1 MTFEEVMN
9 KLESLATDQMRKI
22 YDAHGV
28 RQPFW
33 GVPTTAMRPLAR
45 KIKRNQLLAEQ
56 LYATGNYDA
65 MYFAGMVADPAVMT
79 PDDFERW
86 MNKAYF
92 YMLADWVVAV
102 SLAETSFAQEIA
114 DRWIESGEELR
125 MSAGWSCYQWL
136 LGNRPDS
143 EFDTNKLRA
152 MLQRATNTIHSQPNR
167 TRYSMNGFIIAVGIH
182 YLPLHNEALEAAE
195 KIGKVTVSGEKN
207 KCSVQIAAQSIKKA
221 AEQNRLGFKRKGV
234 RC

>member
-1 MTFEEVMN
+1 MPVSYTH
-9 KLESLATDQMRKI
+9 LD
-22 YDAHGV
+22 
-28 RQPFW
+28 
-33 GVPTTAMRPLAR
+33 PT
-45 KIKRNQLLAEQ
+45 
-56 LYATGNYDA
+56 
-65 MYFAGMVADPAVMT
+65 VMT

-86 MNKAYF
+86 MDKAYF

-136 LGNRPDS
+136 LGNRSDS

-152 MLQRATNTIHSQPNR
+152 MVQRATNTIHSQPNR

-182 YLPLHNEALEAAE
+182 YLPLHNEALELSL
-195 KIGKVTVSGEKN
+195 IHIYSCLRYMPCLPTRS
-207 KCSVQIAAQSIKKA
+207 
-221 AEQNRLGFKRKGV
+221 RLGKSTYLKYQRKTYRYNKERPAYYC
-234 RC
+234 RCYPYKEGTRDH